1 MKTRNIGRIKEM
13 EKQTMFGIVDRVE
26 NGKVYTIE
34 GNTKGDMCKQNNY
47 DINGRDILGYGT
59 PMY

>member
-26 NGKVYTIE
+26 NGKVYTVE
-34 GNTKGDMCKQNNY
+34 KAFEEVKE
-47 DINGRDILGYGT
+47 ILAN
-59 PMY
+59 